1 MESYHI
7 LVSTKTVRMLNQLYL
22 FSHLMKIREILRI
35 LVKRIVPVI
44 VKGSLIEEIKNVY
57 THNLLILP
65 KLPAFKQVKDKLGLG
80 R

>member
-1 MESYHI
+1 
-7 LVSTKTVRMLNQLYL
+7 
-22 FSHLMKIREILRI
+22 MKIREILRI